1 MIQNKD
7 EKKIEI
13 KNIVLLQN
21 INEIKNQNK
30 EEQFKKYSY
39 SKINNINNIQ
49 KKNEINTFS
58 GKEINNEINIL
69 RIDENQNINESQN
82 NYHLNNKCKNEKF
95 ILINEFLKNSKIKME
110 IMKIKQ
116 KLIYL
121 VSKINETL

>member
-21 INEIKNQNK
+21 INEIKNQKK

-69 RIDENQNINESQN
+69 RIDEIQNINESQN
-82 NYHLNNKCKNEKF
+82 NYHLNNKCKNKKF
-95 ILINEFLKNSKIKME
+95 ILIHEFLKNSKIKME